1 MAQLMNPQLGN
12 SKFLVK
18 GISDL
23 YATLS
28 RSKTDIFEAS
38 RAKRDCSNLCR
49 STGVLISPAQRMGRC
64 GSVSENDIAVQPF
77 GKGIDHGK
85 ESSA

>member
-1 MAQLMNPQLGN
+1 MNPQLSN
-12 SKFLVK
+12 SNLLVK
-18 GISDL
+18 GISGL

-28 RSKTDIFEAS
+28 RSKTDIVEAS

-49 STGVLISPAQRMGRC
+49 STGVLISSAQRMGRC
-64 GSVSENDIAVQPF
+64 GSISEHDIVVQPF

-85 ESSA
+85 ESST

>member
-1 MAQLMNPQLGN
+1 MNPQLGN
-12 SKFLVK
+12 GNFLVK
-18 GISDL
+18 GITGL

-28 RSKTDIFEAS
+28 QSKTDIFEAS
-38 RAKRDCSNLCR
+38 RAERDCFNVCR
-49 STGVLISPAQRMGRC
+49 STGVLISSAQRMGRC

-77 GKGIDHGK
+77 GRGIDHGK